1 MIDRSEGRNAGQLRK
16 LDIKMDA
23 APFAEGSCLIST
35 GQTRVLCTASVQEE
49 VPSWREKS
57 GKGWVTAEYSMLPRA
72 THTRT
77 RRERGRVSGRTQEI
91 QRLIGRALR
100 SVVDMEVIAGKTVI
114 VDCDVIQA
122 DGGTRTACVTGATV
136 ALGSAFD
143 NLVREGLI
151 DRSPMSSLVAGVS
164 VGIVRGQML
173 LDLDYSEDSAAQVD
187 LNVIATAKGEL
198 VEVQGTAE
206 GQPFSRDNFDE
217 LLDMALSGIAELTAF
232 QRQLFT
238 E

>member
-1 MIDRSEGRNAGQLRK
+1 MVDRSEGRNAGQLRK
-16 LDIKMDA
+16 LDINMDV

-151 DRSPMSSLVAGVS
+151 DRNPMSSLVAGVS

-217 LLDMALSGIAELTAF
+217 LLDMALSGIEELTAF

>member
-1 MIDRSEGRNAGQLRK
+1 MVDRSEGRNAGQLRK
-16 LDIKMDA
+16 LDIKMDV

-151 DRSPMSSLVAGVS
+151 DRNPMSSLVAGVS

-217 LLDMALSGIAELTAF
+217 MLDMALSGIEELTAF

>member
-1 MIDRSEGRNAGQLRK
+1 MVDRSEGRNAGQLRK
-16 LDIKMDA
+16 LDIKMDV

-57 GKGWVTAEYSMLPRA
+57 GKGWGTAEYSMLPRA
-72 THTRT
+72 THTRS
-77 RRERGRVSGRTQEI
+77 RRERSRVSGRTQEI

-143 NLVREGLI
+143 NLVREGLL
-151 DRSPMSSLVAGVS
+151 DRNPMSSLVAGVS

-217 LLDMALSGIAELTAF
+217 LLDMALSGIEELTAF

>member
-1 MIDRSEGRNAGQLRK
+1 MVDRSEGRNAGQLRK

-151 DRSPMSSLVAGVS
+151 DRNPMSSLVAGVS

-217 LLDMALSGIAELTAF
+217 LLDMALSGIEELTAF

>member
-1 MIDRSEGRNAGQLRK
+1 
-16 LDIKMDA
+16 
-23 APFAEGSCLIST
+23 
-35 GQTRVLCTASVQEE
+35 
-49 VPSWREKS
+49 
-57 GKGWVTAEYSMLPRA
+57 MLPSA

-151 DRSPMSSLVAGVS
+151 DRNPMSSLVAGVS

-217 LLDMALSGIAELTAF
+217 LLDMALSGIEELTAF

>member
-1 MIDRSEGRNAGQLRK
+1 MVDRSEGRTAGQLRK

-72 THTRT
+72 THTRS
-77 RRERGRVSGRTQEI
+77 RRERSRVSGRTQEI

-143 NLVREGLI
+143 NLVREGLL
-151 DRSPMSSLVAGVS
+151 DRNPMSSLVAGVS
-164 VGIVRGQML
+164 VGIVKGQML

-206 GQPFSRDNFDE
+206 GQPFSRDDFDE
-217 LLDMALSGIAELTAF
+217 LLDMALNGIEELTAF